1 MVAPAKTPFPSST
14 IVTSATLESLVIA
27 MSQKSSPSTI
37 APPPLEI
44 DFKDEFIE
52 EIVEGF
58 YKSLKRY
65 LCMIFKSTRT
75 SFASWRLIFSQ
86 AIESIRDVGGAT
98 ETESLEELIKN
109 LEKNISEW
117 NNLRQLN
124 LTPMVEAELECL
136 SEQMQRNYLETS

>member
-1 MVAPAKTPFPSST
+1 MVSEPARQEIIVDFVFLMVAPAKTPFPSST

-27 MSQKSSPSTI
+27 MSQKCSPSTI

-58 YKSLKRY
+58 YKSVKHY

-75 SFASWRLIFSQ
+75 SFASWRPVSY
-86 AIESIRDVGGAT
+86 T
-98 ETESLEELIKN
+98 H
-109 LEKNISEW
+109 
-117 NNLRQLN
+117 
-124 LTPMVEAELECL
+124 LTLPTKRIV
-136 SEQMQRNYLETS
+136 